1 MQKEKDQTQDIWKRL
16 LFVVLFVTLVLSG
29 IMVTRHHSLRKE
41 YFQVSVIVQSKTS
54 ISWTKHFSIS
64 YKTTKESATF
74 QLLGKT
80 LG

>member
-41 YFQVSVIVQSKTS
+41 YF
-54 ISWTKHFSIS
+54 
-64 YKTTKESATF
+64 
-74 QLLGKT
+74 
-80 LG
+80 